1 MTILDILLDAAL
13 SAMVA
18 LGFGM
23 LFNVPRRLLLPV
35 LGAGALGHSLRL
47 ALLMLFPSS
56 LAINTFAAC
65 VVLGFYSQIM
75 AIRYRSPAMIF
86 QVTGA
91 IPMVPGALA
100 YEAVLG
106 ALALGGLPVG
116 AMDDPLNHFARNFFL
131 TSVLLGAISFGII
144 LPSLLFNRRKPVV

>member
-1 MTILDILLDAAL
+1 MTILDVVLDAGL

-18 LGFGM
+18 FGFGL

-35 LGAGALGHSLRL
+35 LGAGAMGHALRL
-47 ALLMLFPSS
+47 LLVSLFPGS
-56 LAINTFAAC
+56 LAISTFAAC
-65 VVLGFYSQIM
+65 VVLGIYAQVM

-91 IPMVPGALA
+91 IPMIPGALA

-106 ALALGGLPVG
+106 ALALGGLPVR
-116 AMDDPLNHFARNFFL
+116 ALEDPLNHFARNFFL
-131 TSVLLGAISFGII
+131 ASVLLGAITFGII

>member
-1 MTILDILLDAAL
+1 MTILDILLDAVL
-13 SAMVA
+13 SALVA
-18 LGFGM
+18 LGFGL

-35 LGAGALGHSLRL
+35 LGGGALGHSLRL
-47 ALLMLFPSS
+47 ALLTIFPGS
-56 LAINTFAAC
+56 LALSTLIAC
-65 VVLGFYSQIM
+65 VVVGTYSQLM

-106 ALALGGLPVG
+106 ALALGGLPVSL
-116 AMDDPLNHFARNFFL
+116 MDDPLNHLARNFFL
-131 TSVLLGAISFGII
+131 ASVLLGAISFGII